1 MSNNLKNPMKTTEVK
16 TTSLKVGDSVKL
28 STPWSNGSI
37 ISYWAKCY
45 RVSADG
51 IAGIRIPAKVMALR
65 FAPYPSAK
73 MLFKNQF
80 SEGLIK
86 RA

>member
-1 MSNNLKNPMKTTEVK
+1 MKTTEAK
-16 TTSLKVGDSVKL
+16 TSSLKVGDSVKL
-28 STPWSNGSI
+28 STPWSDGSI

-45 RVSADG
+45 RVTSTG
-51 IAGIRIPAKVMALR
+51 IAGIRIPAKVMALK

-80 SEGLIK
+80 SESSIK

>member
-1 MSNNLKNPMKTTEVK
+1 MSNNLAK

-28 STPWSNGSI
+28 STPWSDGSI
-37 ISYWAKCY
+37 VSYWAKCY
-45 RVSADG
+45 RVTADG

-80 SEGLIK
+80 SESLIK